1 LLALEEEA
9 DKEGEK
15 EEKDQEGKVVRFS

>member
-15 EEKDQEGKVVRFS
+15 EEKDQEGKVVGFS